1 VAEVFGHGSV
11 QILRRKIDLLLMRLS
26 RQVEGVPAD
35 LAGGIA
41 WVSGLAQRVDREI
54 NRHVWESLPGEAQ
67 AGAVSL
73 QWAGDLVKGVCLALE
88 NMRRLVVLKPVA
100 GEAAGAG
107 EITQAQA
114 LACEDDMLKALSPW
128 VQTEGLSFRDLLGSA
143 DRSDIAEVTLA
154 LLRTVQALA
163 TKGRRFRDVRAT
175 MERLDPVGAKPLS
188 PSVLIALC

>member
-1 VAEVFGHGSV
+1 M
-11 QILRRKIDLLLMRLS
+11 DLLLMRLS
-26 RQVEGVPAD
+26 RQVEGVPPD
-35 LAGGIA
+35 LGGGIA

-73 QWAGDLVKGVCLALE
+73 QWAGDLVKGLCLALE

-114 LACEDDMLKALSPW
+114 LACQDDMLKALSPW

-163 TKGRRFRDVRAT
+163 AKGRRFRDVRAT
-175 MERLDPVGAKPLS
+175 LERLDPVGAKPLS